1 MGGRGFEPRLD
12 QPQGL
17 DTSEEKVLPLL
28 LYLQMVRPSR
38 GWGDYVEMMVPSPI
52 SEPSETLRTL
62 PRDEPWMSRKE
73 GMKEGM
79 TEGRERIRERRM
91 DGWMDGWRKQRM
103 NE

>member
-1 MGGRGFEPRLD
+1 MEGRGFEPRLD

-17 DTSEEKVLPLL
+17 DITEEKVLPFL

-52 SEPSETLRTL
+52 WEPSETLRTL

-73 GMKEGM
+73 GLSK
-79 TEGRERIRERRM
+79 GREGGKEIGR
-91 DGWMDGWRKQRM
+91 
-103 NE
+103 